1 MGILNFGNKKKEKS
15 SAMIATL
22 PVTNQSTSAT
32 EEVEA
37 TQPTPDA
44 TKEKKPLT
52 VSYATGWPIDVIY
65 AICKRTTR
73 RKASA
78 MRWLRVT
85 LPSVT

>member
-52 VSYATGWPIDVIY
+52 VSYATGWPIDVILDPL
-65 AICKRTTR
+65 CH
-73 RKASA
+73 
-78 MRWLRVT
+78 
-85 LPSVT
+85 PSYCFYLQQLLALA

>member
-44 TKEKKPLT
+44 TKERSL
-52 VSYATGWPIDVIY
+52 
-65 AICKRTTR
+65 
-73 RKASA
+73 
-78 MRWLRVT
+78 
-85 LPSVT
+85 

>member
-52 VSYATGWPIDVIY
+52 VSYGSNNIVVFLTIQYYCLP
-65 AICKRTTR
+65 
-73 RKASA
+73 
-78 MRWLRVT
+78 LRHE
-85 LPSVT
+85 